1 MNRKQRRAMEKK
13 VGKENS
19 QKLAEKIFQ
28 FDKLPKTCM
37 TCHKPFDKKSK
48 EHAMTWN
55 VVVREE
61 EEIVRLYCPECWGKA
76 NKIIKEIK
84 DDFRIHKESQRE
96 NSGESQPE

>member
-37 TCHKPFDKKSK
+37 TCHKPFDKKNK
-48 EHAMTWN
+48 EMATTWN
-55 VVVREE
+55 IVMQDKNN
-61 EEIVRLYCPECWGKA
+61 VRLYCPDCWEMA
-76 NKIIKEIK
+76 LDIIKT
-84 DDFRIHKESQRE
+84 FKEERA
-96 NSGESQPE
+96 NG